1 MSQAQNANT
10 YLWIVER
17 WSEVKSGVKIK
28 SNGLLLDAY
37 SSSSF
42 FILDLNCE
50 SFLEKPIPFR

>member
-28 SNGLLLDAY
+28 SYGLLLDAY

-50 SFLEKPIPFR
+50 SF